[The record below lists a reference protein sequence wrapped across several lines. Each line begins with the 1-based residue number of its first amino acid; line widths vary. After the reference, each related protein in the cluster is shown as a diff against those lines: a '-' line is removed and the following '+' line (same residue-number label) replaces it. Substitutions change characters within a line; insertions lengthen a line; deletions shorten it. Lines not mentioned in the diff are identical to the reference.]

1 MAVVLALCL
10 EQCFFFLMIRRPPR
24 STLFPYTTLFRSRVG
39 PGSRL
44 AALRGGPSEPVRW
57 HRLPGDQT
65 RHPGTRGRPREHRVR
80 ETGGS
85 PGRGSHRVLRAGHG
99 GQRLGPPAPA
109 LLPRRL
115 RRPGRRRSMIGTELL
130 DDPRADAVLV
140 GRQLRD
146 IARLNALFGGTRA
159 VVRELVPLFRAA
171 ARDAG
176 GPKGLPDGRGMRD
189 ARWTLLDVG
198 SGSGDIARAAVAAA
212 HRHGIALT
220 PVGIDVNRTAARL
233 ARSGGLAAI
242 VADGSRLP
250 LGPRSVD
257 VIVASQVLHH
267 LPRAVAVRWIATF
280 DCVARRAVV
289 LADLRRSRV
298 AMAGV
303 WAASLCLAMSG
314 VSRHDA
320 VLSLRRGY
328 TREEF
333 CDMLRDADVQAAAR
347 YRPGAR
353 IVAAWSPGASAQ

>member
-1 MAVVLALCL
+1 
-10 EQCFFFLMIRRPPR
+10 
-24 STLFPYTTLFRSRVG
+24 
-39 PGSRL
+39 
-44 AALRGGPSEPVRW
+44 
-57 HRLPGDQT
+57 
-65 RHPGTRGRPREHRVR
+65 
-80 ETGGS
+80 
-85 PGRGSHRVLRAGHG
+85 
-99 GQRLGPPAPA
+99 
-109 LLPRRL
+109 
-115 RRPGRRRSMIGTELL
+115 MIGTELL

-171 ARDAG
+171 ARDAAC
-176 GPKGLPDGRGMRD
+176 PKGLPDGRGMRD

-280 DCVARRAVV
+280 DRVARRAVV

-320 VLSLRRGY
+320 VLSLKRGY

-333 CDMLRDADVQAAAR
+333 CDMLRDADVQAVAR

>member
-1 MAVVLALCL
+1 
-10 EQCFFFLMIRRPPR
+10 
-24 STLFPYTTLFRSRVG
+24 
-39 PGSRL
+39 
-44 AALRGGPSEPVRW
+44 
-57 HRLPGDQT
+57 
-65 RHPGTRGRPREHRVR
+65 
-80 ETGGS
+80 
-85 PGRGSHRVLRAGHG
+85 
-99 GQRLGPPAPA
+99 
-109 LLPRRL
+109 
-115 RRPGRRRSMIGTELL
+115 MIGTELL

-176 GPKGLPDGRGMRD
+176 CPKGLPDGRGMRD

-212 HRHGIALT
+212 HRHGI
-220 PVGIDVNRTAARL
+220 
-233 ARSGGLAAI
+233 RSGGLAAI

-280 DCVARRAVV
+280 DRVARRAVV

-320 VLSLRRGY
+320 VLSLKRGY

-333 CDMLRDADVQAAAR
+333 CDMLRDADVQAVAR

>member
-1 MAVVLALCL
+1 
-10 EQCFFFLMIRRPPR
+10 
-24 STLFPYTTLFRSRVG
+24 
-39 PGSRL
+39 
-44 AALRGGPSEPVRW
+44 
-57 HRLPGDQT
+57 
-65 RHPGTRGRPREHRVR
+65 
-80 ETGGS
+80 
-85 PGRGSHRVLRAGHG
+85 
-99 GQRLGPPAPA
+99 
-109 LLPRRL
+109 
-115 RRPGRRRSMIGTELL
+115 MIGTELL

-159 VVRELVPLFRAA
+159 VVRELEPFLE
-171 ARDAG
+171 
-176 GPKGLPDGRGMRD
+176 RGKAEPANGKRQP
-189 ARWTLLDVG
+189 WTLLDVG

-212 HRHGIALT
+212 HRHGIELT
-220 PVGIDVNRTAARL
+220 PVGIDVNRTAARV
-233 ARSGGLAAI
+233 ARSVGLSTI

-267 LPRAVAVRWIATF
+267 LPRPVAVRWIASF
-280 DCVARRAVV
+280 DRVARRAVV
-289 LADLRRSRV
+289 LADLRRSRL

-320 VLSLRRGY
+320 VLSLKRGY

-333 CDMLRDADVQAAAR
+333 CDMLRDADVQAVAR

-353 IVAAWSPGASAQ
+353 IVAAWSPGAGPQ